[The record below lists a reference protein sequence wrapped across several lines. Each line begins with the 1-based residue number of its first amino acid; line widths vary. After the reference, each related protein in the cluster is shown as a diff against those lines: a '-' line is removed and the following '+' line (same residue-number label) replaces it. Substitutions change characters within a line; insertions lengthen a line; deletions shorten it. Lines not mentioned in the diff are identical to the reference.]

1 MKKNSSYM
9 TRALR
14 SNDRRF
20 ALVLGKLGHTAPLL
34 RSIGKSKATT
44 SSSTKPAASDDL
56 TALRVEYQDVVGKRP
71 FHGWDA
77 GTLKTKIAEAKG

>member
-34 RSIGKSKATT
+34 RSIGKSKAAT
-44 SSSTKPAASDDL
+44 SSTKPAASDDL

-77 GTLKTKIAEAKG
+77 DTLKTKIAEAKG